1 MKMRQMNQYRN
12 VTVKMRTYLK
22 VSGVYLS
29 SEKSAGQ
36 LRWKLTSK
44 FAVSSIKNVFLSR
57 ENAY

>member
-29 SEKSAGQ
+29 SEKNACQ
-36 LRWKLTSK
+36 RRWKMTAK
-44 FAVSSIKNVFLSR
+44 FMISSIKNVFLSR
-57 ENAY
+57 KNAS